1 MALAGNDGPM
11 QQRFLKSSGTGTVSR
26 LDEMPDRADLHGWL
40 WIDIETDGAE
50 GLDLDGISAELELD
64 ALAVRD
70 AFEDDD
76 LPKVDDFGSH
86 LLVVLHGLRDDT
98 VETYEVDCFLT
109 SNRLVTVHGSPS
121 PSIEALWD
129 RFVQTPDLGNCSI
142 DIVLAQLA
150 DILTRRLHHVIE
162 VFNDGIDEL
171 ITMALEAD
179 PQLLGELMAVRSDV
193 SGIRRAVSPQREAL
207 DELRTS
213 PSSLVSDSGR
223 RRFSDVF
230 DVAERTAQGLEN
242 ARTELAET
250 LDAYRG
256 AEARK
261 ATDVTKVLT
270 IYAAI
275 MLPLGLVV
283 GFFGMNFVDLPGLKT
298 TWGWIAVS
306 VFMVAIAIGSLIVFA
321 SVGWIRRPSA
331 RQATTTLGRGLIE
344 AARAPVHIGAA
355 AFVASTKPLRATAA
369 RVKRD
374 GPDS

>member
-1 MALAGNDGPM
+1 M
-11 QQRFLKSSGTGTVSR
+11 QQRFLKSSGTGLVTL
-26 LDEMPDRADLHGWL
+26 LDTAPDQADSEGWL
-40 WIDIETDGAE
+40 WIDIEADGAQ
-50 GLDLDGISAELELD
+50 GLDLEVISAQLELD
-64 ALAVRD
+64 GLAVRD
-70 AFEDDD
+70 AFEDHD
-76 LPKVDDFGSH
+76 LPKVNDFGSH
-86 LLVVLHGLRDDT
+86 LLVVLHGLRADT
-98 VETYEVDCFLT
+98 VGTYEVDCFLT
-109 SNRLVTVHGSPS
+109 SRRLVTIHQSS
-121 PSIEALWD
+121 SRSIDALWD
-129 RFVQTPDLGNCSI
+129 RFVQSPNLGICSI

-171 ITMALEAD
+171 IAMALEAN
-179 PQLLGELMAVRSDV
+179 PQFLGELVAVRSDV
-193 SGIRRAVSPQREAL
+193 SGIRRSVSPQREAL

-213 PSSLVSDSGR
+213 SSSLVSESGR

-283 GFFGMNFVDLPGLKT
+283 GFFGMNFVDLPGLGA

-306 VFMVAIAIGSLIVFA
+306 ALMVTIAIGSLIVFA

-344 AARAPVHIGAA
+344 AARAPIHIGAA
-355 AFVASTKPLRATAA
+355 AFEASTWPLRATVA

-374 GPDS
+374 GADT